1 MTEKITVFDPVDYLD
16 SWEMVEAFLADAHET
31 GDAAWI
37 AEAMAIVERTKIR
50 TDEAEEAQVR
60 SNDIVM

>member
-16 SWEMVEAFLADAHET
+16 SWEMAEAFLADAYET

-37 AEAMAIVERTKIR
+37 AEAMAIVERGKNR
-50 TDEAEEAQVR
+50 TDEAEEAQ
-60 SNDIVM
+60 